1 MATINDVCKAAGVSK
16 ATVSRVLNN
25 SPQVKAATR
34 DAVLSVMKELGYQ
47 PNTLA
52 QALATNTSHSI
63 GLVLPDFRSNYFGS
77 ILHHAGQGAQ
87 QAGKKLLVIRSKNS
101 AVGERETVETIANQR
116 CDAILLYSRHLSES
130 ELVELQTQLSVP
142 LIILNRQLHT
152 ETLASFGFD
161 QTQLANL
168 AVKHLLDKGHN
179 EVACITSPLNSETGQ
194 LRYKA
199 YQEQLDA
206 SGVDMKPEWV
216 VEGDNTLEGGY
227 QATTKLL
234 NSGVKFSAIFACND
248 DMAIGSIRA
257 LHDKGIRVPKD
268 ISVIGIDNEPAA
280 AYAIPS
286 LSTVSLPIVR
296 LAQEAIK
303 LGITLSNKQS
313 GAIIHQSY
321 NGELVVREST
331 IEFAK

>member
-34 DAVLSVMKELGYQ
+34 DAILSVMKELGYQ

-63 GLVLPDFRSNYFGS
+63 GLVLPEFQSSYFGS

-101 AVGERETVETIANQR
+101 ADGERETVETIANQR
-116 CDAILLYSRHLSES
+116 CDAILLYSRHLSEP
-130 ELVELQTQLSVP
+130 ELIDLQNKISLP
-142 LIILNRQLHT
+142 LIILNRQLKA
-152 ETLASFGFD
+152 ESLASYGFD

-168 AVKHLLDKGHN
+168 AIKHLLEKGHQKI
-179 EVACITSPLNSETGQ
+179 ACITSPLNSETGQ

-199 YQEQLDA
+199 YQEQLTSSEIKINPD
-206 SGVDMKPEWV
+206 WTI
-216 VEGDNTLEGGY
+216 EGNNSLEGGY
-227 QATTKLL
+227 QATNELL
-234 NSGVKFSAIFACND
+234 KSGEDFTAIFACND

-257 LHDKGIRVPKD
+257 LHDKGIRVPQD

-296 LAQEAIK
+296 LTQEATK
-303 LGITLSNKQS
+303 LAIQLSNKQPEK
-313 GAIIHQSY
+313 IVHQSY
-321 NGELVVREST
+321 NGKLVVREST
-331 IEFAK
+331 LEVAK